1 MIISIL
7 DEYATN
13 CPGRN
18 CEMKLE
24 RLTKTILIC
33 AIVVGGV
40 VMLSACS
47 KKSTET
53 TKSVPADTTTATAA
67 ATTTTTAAPTP
78 SIPAISGPLESNEV
92 TSTWVE
98 TAIDPAAIMYVNLE
112 SNYLNVRKGPGT
124 DFEQVGALTDGMSV
138 TVVAKTDTN
147 WYKLQDGYYVSGD
160 FLTDTP

>member
-1 MIISIL
+1 
-7 DEYATN
+7 
-13 CPGRN
+13 
-18 CEMKLE
+18 MKLE

-53 TKSVPADTTTATAA
+53 TTLAPTDTTA
-67 ATTTTTAAPTP
+67 ATVAVITAAPTP
-78 SIPAISGPLESNEV
+78 SIPAFSGPLETNAV
-92 TSTWVE
+92 TPTWTE
-98 TAIDPAAIMYVNLE
+98 TAIDPAVLMYVKVE
-112 SNYLNVRKGPGT
+112 SDYLKIRTGPGK
-124 DFEQVGALTDGMSV
+124 DYEQIGSLTNGMSV

-160 FLTDTP
+160 YLTEAP